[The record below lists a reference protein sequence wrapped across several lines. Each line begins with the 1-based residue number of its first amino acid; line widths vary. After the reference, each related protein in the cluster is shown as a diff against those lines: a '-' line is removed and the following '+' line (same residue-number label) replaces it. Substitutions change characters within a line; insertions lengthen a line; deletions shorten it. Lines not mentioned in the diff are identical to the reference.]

1 MPVTFKAIVPKGFD
15 IKKYKARMRRGMDEC
30 AKDVQKLE
38 AEVVEN
44 WEERPTD
51 FPIEAR
57 EDNAGIYRRI
67 FPQGGE
73 GTIRWLWVSF
83 GTRRH
88 PIAAVNASSLLFQQS
103 YSPKTSGGGVWGQPA
118 SSSGSWIK
126 KRLTIPV
133 SPRATLR
140 LKTSPTIHQ
149 PSSPRWQGPTLRAWQ
164 PLHRAANLLDIMTLV
179 MV

>member
-118 SSSGSWIK
+118 SSSGSWIRVK
-126 KRLTIPV
+126 EVDHPGIT
-133 SPRATLR
+133 PRHFEAEIITNY
-140 LKTSPTIHQ
+140 SPTFFAKMAKAHTEGLAAAAQ
-149 PSSPRWQGPTLRAWQ
+149 GGKSS
-164 PLHRAANLLDIMTLV
+164 
-179 MV
+179 